1 MHEAY
6 QLRIIG
12 FGKAE
17 HVRNRSHRVRHRN
30 IGRKIADAGAVGD
43 GVHRDLRPVTQP
55 FFQGQERSRGERSL
69 EDGAIPSMVR
79 VIHFGQAT
87 HDLWLAADLSQ
98 GEVHGFAG
106 QIGSWFRPELLAA
119 EFDGQNVGMSRQ
131 RPKRFDP
138 ANVHPVH
145 RR

>member
-1 MHEAY
+1 VSCPPVSIGNRSFNVIAQTEHGETHRLGRLLGQPAPRILGADKSVHEAY

-55 FFQGQERSRGERSL
+55 FFQGQERGRGGLPLTCRRAKSMASL
-69 EDGAIPSMVR
+69 DR
-79 VIHFGQAT
+79 
-87 HDLWLAADLSQ
+87 
-98 GEVHGFAG
+98 
-106 QIGSWFRPELLAA
+106 
-119 EFDGQNVGMSRQ
+119 
-131 RPKRFDP
+131 
-138 ANVHPVH
+138 
-145 RR
+145 